1 MFVDDKVREILSRL
15 PSECPYIDYKV
26 SPYKP
31 TQKHSFL
38 RDVIAMLNSEAAI
51 GKEKFI
57 IVGVSDSRHLV
68 GIELEQWEDDNEW
81 QNIIDHIVP
90 RPDVR
95 TGTVEYNNKLFGFIY
110 ISESNTEWVYEVS
123 KTLISSKED
132 RASEKNI
139 TAKGQAFTR
148 VGSRN
153 DILTEVGRRHL
164 LEKKIQP
171 ITQIQQGLV
180 VHNNN
185 VLVIAAL
192 LGSWNE
198 KSVSDL
204 QEAANIFGEH
214 SSKFTDEIRKLY
226 LNSHGVISYSNGVWR
241 MTNHSEILIKQANK
255 VFDTHIEIFFDIL
268 KRSFAVT
275 DSKYDYPADKRYAA
289 ALTRKNSIHELSQFL
304 RKGVAE
310 TLAILGNNIDAF
322 VNCSKNKIRNLIYRF
337 ERDYFA
343 TTNWKVFASTAEYF
357 QYLGEACPDVFLS
370 EIIKLTSKND
380 NAFIQFL
387 QEKES
392 VITTTEYGYQ
402 LSWVIAN
409 IAKHERY
416 FSNAMIALL
425 QLAQIRESFLDS
437 LVGIV
442 LPWYPQT
449 HASIDVRVGVFK
461 GLAEEN
467 SELTWKA
474 LMKLMPN
481 ATTTGSPITKPHYLK
496 VEDFPEKVS
505 MKDYF
510 DASVGYINIAINM
523 IGSNVYRM
531 CDMIQVID
539 DVPKDIQSK
548 ILDSISKQ
556 AQILTIQQTELLWN
570 CVKDFTHRHRKF
582 SDAKWSL
589 SEERLR
595 QVDEFAMALLPNCEH
610 AFLIR
615 MFRKDQYSLMEGT
628 ESLFEK
634 EQCLKKQQTELA
646 EQKYIA
652 EGITGLLALCDE
664 IENKVLLGI
673 CTAVFISDAD
683 IKHVISHSACI
694 KDDQFLNGII
704 SGIDFDRA
712 KYIVGS
718 FSDTI
723 KAQIISKLALTDES
737 VQYILKLDGNAQ
749 NLFWKTTEVWGF
761 ADNSIQ
767 IAEKAIRALNYV
779 HRTDKSIS
787 IIYFCIENKKREIEN
802 SLIIDT
808 LQLNVQV
815 ADENS
820 HNIFYIQNIIKWLQE
835 RKIDNDAMI
844 SIEWKY
850 LALLRSSEGFP
861 PVYIWNELSSNP
873 HFYIDVL
880 RMMYGKDDSWEGTE
894 EEKSIMKQQCFSLMF
909 SWKQTPGVD
918 FNGIFHADVLKQWM
932 DVVIEQ
938 SEKYEIAD
946 IALSYFGKA
955 AFYAPADE
963 DGFFINKTVA
973 KYLQNGNNEHALS
986 GYYTESFN
994 SRGVYSVD
1002 PTGKAEFSIEMEY
1015 RDKAKAAEACG
1026 MIRFASTLRSIADTY
1041 HEEGEEHIRE
1051 HKLLS
1056 EQYSEEP

>member
-1 MFVDDKVREILSRL
+1 MVFVDDKVLEILSKL

-26 SPYKP
+26 SPYEKK
-31 TQKHSFL
+31 QKHSFL

-57 IVGVSDSRHLV
+57 IVGVSDSRKLI
-68 GIELEQWEDDNEW
+68 GIEDEQWWDDNEW
-81 QNIIDHIVP
+81 QNIINHIAP

-95 TGTVEYNNKLFGFIY
+95 TGTVQFADKLFGFIY
-110 ISESNTEWVYEVS
+110 ISDSNTEWVYEVS
-123 KTLISSKED
+123 KTLISSQD
-132 RASEKNI
+132 DQVSEKNI
-139 TAKGQAFTR
+139 SAKGQAFTR

-164 LEKKIQP
+164 LEKRIQP
-171 ITQIQQGLV
+171 STQIQQRLV
-180 VHNNN
+180 EYNNN

-192 LGSWNE
+192 LGSWHENY
-198 KSVSDL
+198 SADL
-204 QEAANIFGEH
+204 QEASNIFGEQ
-214 SSKFTDEIRKLY
+214 SSKFMDEIRKLY
-226 LNSHGVISYSNGVWR
+226 LNSQGVISYSNGVWKLI
-241 MTNHSEILIKQANK
+241 NHSEFLLMHANK
-255 VFDTHIEIFFDIL
+255 VFDTHIEILFDIL
-268 KRSFAVT
+268 KRSFAVI

-289 ALTRKNSIHELSQFL
+289 ALTKKNSIHELSQSL

-310 TLAILGNNIDAF
+310 TLAILGNNLDAF

-357 QYLGEACPDVFLS
+357 QYLGEACPDVFLG
-370 EIIKLTSKND
+370 EIIKMTSEND

-392 VITTTEYGYQ
+392 LVTTTEYGYQ

-409 IAKHERY
+409 LAKHERY

-481 ATTTGSPITKPHYLK
+481 ATTTGSPIIKPHYLK

-505 MKDYF
+505 MKDYI
-510 DASVGYINIAINM
+510 DASVGYINTAIDM

-531 CDMIQVID
+531 CDMIQVVD
-539 DVPKDIQSK
+539 DVPEDIQNK
-548 ILDSISKQ
+548 ILNSISKQ

-589 SEERLR
+589 SNERLR
-595 QVDEFAMALLPNCEH
+595 QVDEFAMALLPNYEH
-610 AFLIR
+610 AFLLR
-615 MFRKDQYSLMEGT
+615 MFRKDQYSLMDGT
-628 ESLFEK
+628 ESFFEK
-634 EQCLKKQQTELA
+634 EQELKKQQTKLV

-652 EGITGLLALCDE
+652 EGITGLLSLSDE
-664 IENKVLLGI
+664 IENKILLGI
-673 CTAVFISDAD
+673 CTAVFISDDD
-683 IKHVISHSACI
+683 IKYVISHSACI

-737 VQYILKLDGNAQ
+737 IQYVQELDEDAQ

-761 ADNSIQ
+761 ADNSIP
-767 IAEKAIRALNYV
+767 IAEKAIRALNSV
-779 HRTDKSIS
+779 HRTEKSIP
-787 IIYFCIENKKREIEN
+787 IVYYYIEKRREIEP
-802 SLIIDT
+802 SLIVDT
-808 LQLNVQV
+808 LCLNVQV

-835 RKIDNDAMI
+835 RKIDKDAML
-844 SIEWKY
+844 SVEWKY
-850 LALLRSSEGFP
+850 LSLLRPSEGFP

-880 RMMYGKDDSWEGTE
+880 RMMCGKDDSWEGTE
-894 EEKSIMKQQCFSLMF
+894 EEKSIMKQQCFSLLF
-909 SWKQTPGVD
+909 GWKQTPGID
-918 FNGIFHADVLKQWM
+918 INGIFHADVLNKWM
-932 DVVIEQ
+932 AIVVDQ
-938 SEKYEIAD
+938 SEKNDIAD
-946 IALSYFGKA
+946 VALSYFGQA
-955 AFYAPADE
+955 AFYAPADV
-963 DGFFINKTVA
+963 DGFFINKTVV
-973 KYLQNGNNEHALS
+973 KYLQQDKEGHALS
-986 GYYTESFN
+986 GYYSESIN
-994 SRGVYSVD
+994 SRGAHFVD
-1002 PTGKAEFSIEMEY
+1002 STGNTEFSIEKEY
-1015 RDKAKAAEACG
+1015 RNKAQAAEACG

-1041 HEEGEEHIRE
+1041 HEEGEENIRE
-1051 HKLLS
+1051 HHLLS
-1056 EQYSEEP
+1056 EQ